1 MATRFYGQQG
11 FSLVELMV
19 VTGIIGVLAMVA
31 IPRVLQ
37 HRAYAAR
44 QACLRNIS
52 QIEGAKQTWG
62 LEHGKH
68 MGDLPQDDDL
78 FGPNAYIR
86 AKPACPAGGEYTINA
101 LGTDAICSLLE
112 HAP

>member
-1 MATRFYGQQG
+1 
-11 FSLVELMV
+11 MV
-19 VTGIIGVLAMVA
+19 VTAIIGVLAMVA

-44 QACLRNIS
+44 QACLRNIN

-62 LEHGKH
+62 LENGKH
-68 MGDLPQDDDL
+68 MGDQPLDDDL

-86 AKPACPAGGEYTINA
+86 AKPVCPAGGEYTINA
-101 LGTDAICSLLE
+101 LGTDAACSLTE